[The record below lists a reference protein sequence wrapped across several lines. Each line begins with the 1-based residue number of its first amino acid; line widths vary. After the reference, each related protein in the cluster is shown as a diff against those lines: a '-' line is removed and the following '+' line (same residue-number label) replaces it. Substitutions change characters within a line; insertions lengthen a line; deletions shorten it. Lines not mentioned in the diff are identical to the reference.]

1 MFSQAHERSSPYISL
16 PRLLRFDEAA
26 TRVLRRIGVAIFDA
40 MTPTRTRPGTCYDG
54 LHYLM
59 ATADGHMGHTSNM
72 LMQMLL
78 NTIFDKCTQVDP
90 A

>member
-16 PRLLRFDEAA
+16 PRLLQFDEAST
-26 TRVLRRIGVAIFDA
+26 TRLRKIGVEVFDA

-78 NTIFDKCTQVDP
+78 NMIFKECTQLGLH
-90 A
+90 